1 MSSKCIK
8 QITPSIITPLTL
20 VINQIFNTG
29 IFPDKLKIAKVV
41 PIFKKGDNTLMN
53 KYRPIS
59 LLPVIS
65 KVIEKIICTQLSSY
79 FENNKLFYDSQY
91 GFRPNHCTE
100 QATLELTDR
109 IISAMDNND
118 VPIGVFLDLSKA
130 FDTIDHNI
138 LLNKL
143 EHYGIEGIPLQ
154 LFKNYLTN
162 RKQYVKLC
170 DINQIYY
177 K

>member
-1 MSSKCIK
+1 MSSKFIK

-53 KYRPIS
+53 NYRPIS

-79 FENNKLFYDSQY
+79 FENNKLFYAANMVSDQTIA
-91 GFRPNHCTE
+91 PNKP
-100 QATLELTDR
+100 R
-109 IISAMDNND
+109 
-118 VPIGVFLDLSKA
+118 
-130 FDTIDHNI
+130 
-138 LLNKL
+138 LN
-143 EHYGIEGIPLQ
+143 
-154 LFKNYLTN
+154 
-162 RKQYVKLC
+162 
-170 DINQIYY
+170 
-177 K
+177 